1 VVGAPKTQVA
11 RAYGGPE
18 CPRCRMRLTADWLYT
33 GEITCPDCGKTFEA
47 TAFSPPER
55 PQPAQIA
62 LIALPEEGSG
72 CANHARNAAVTNCQ
86 RCGLFICALC
96 DMDIGTGPLCP
107 SCFDRMREEGSLTQ
121 VKRGYRDYARLAL
134 IALIAG
140 IVFGC
145 GFLGLP
151 FGALSLVYSRK
162 AIQQLHEAG
171 RPRTGAYVVISL
183 AMIESLVGLV
193 WMTFFFYTLF
203 RAGGVK

>member
-1 VVGAPKTQVA
+1 MSQVA

-18 CPRCRMRLTADWLYT
+18 CPRCRMRLTADWLYS

-55 PQPAQIA
+55 PQPAPVA

-72 CANHARNAAVTNCQ
+72 CANHARNAAVTSCQ

-96 DMDIGTGPLCP
+96 DMDIGSGPLCP
-107 SCFDRMREEGSLTQ
+107 ACFDRMREEGSLAQ
-121 VKRGYRDYARLAL
+121 VKRGYRDYGRMSV
-134 IALIAG
+134 IAMIAG

-151 FGALSLVYSRK
+151 FGALALFYSRK
-162 AIQQLHEAG
+162 AIRQRREAG
-171 RPRTGAYVVISL
+171 RPLTATYVVISL
-183 AMIESLVGLV
+183 AVIESLWGLG
-193 WMTFFFYTLF
+193 MITFFLYTLF
-203 RAGGVK
+203 RVGGVK